1 MIENSSRFHLRTKAE
16 MIRRQLFR
24 QQQELRLAEVR
35 WHEKQRLD
43 EEMRYRMLEEEE
55 QAQRNMILN

>member
-16 MIRRQLFR
+16 IIRRQLFR

-55 QAQRNMILN
+55 

>member
-16 MIRRQLFR
+16 MIRRQLIR
-24 QQQELRLAEVR
+24 QQEELRLAEVR

-43 EEMRYRMLEEEE
+43 EEMRCRMLEEEE
-55 QAQRNMILN
+55 